1 MDPARAAAPGFAVLD
16 SGIHHAR
23 EEEAILAF
31 WRDARIFARS
41 VEERDESRPFV
52 FYEGPPTTNGRPG
65 VHHVLGRTVKDLI
78 CRFWTMEGCKVR
90 RKGGWDTHGLPVEI
104 EVEKELGIDGKN
116 AIETFGVAEF
126 NARCRKS
133 VFKYKDEWDQ
143 ITERIGF
150 WLDLESPYVTLDND
164 YIESVWWCL
173 KQFWDKGRMYAGFK
187 VVPYCPR
194 CQTALSDH
202 EVSQGYKTVTDPAVT
217 VKFAVEGEPDTFI
230 LAWTTTPWTL
240 PGNVALAVGPDIP
253 YVKAEENG
261 AFYYLAK
268 DRMEVLS
275 GEAAVAAELPGR
287 ALVGKRYRPLF
298 DGLDLKAM
306 TGKDAYY
313 VAPADFVTTD
323 EGTGVVHTA
332 VMYGADDYALGRTLD
347 LPMTHTVDETGRFTA
362 FVPGFAG
369 ERVRAID
376 PEIVAYLE
384 AHGLLYAREEYEHTY
399 PFCWR
404 CDSALLYYARHSWY
418 LQTTAIK
425 DAMLA
430 ENAAV
435 QWFPAQVGENRF
447 GNWLENNVD
456 WSISR
461 DRYWGTPLPLWECE
475 TPECEHRVMIGGR
488 DDLVARGGTVPGDL
502 HRPYIDDVT
511 LECSA
516 CGGALRRVPEV
527 IDVWFDSGSMPF
539 AQWHYPF
546 ENKDVFRADFPADF
560 ISEGIDQ
567 SRGWFYSLLAIGTM
581 IMGKS
586 PFRAVVSNELILDA
600 EGRKMSKRLGN
611 TVDSWEILNA
621 EGADALRWYL
631 VANSPPWV
639 SKRFSREGVTEVA
652 RRFFGTLRNIAA
664 FLATY
669 ANVDGWTPPGSPP
682 PAAERPVLD
691 RWVLSRLDT
700 VAASMREDLR
710 GYQITRAARTLSA
723 YIQDEVSNWYVRR
736 NRRRFWKGETGPD
749 KEAAYATLHEVLATT
764 ARLMAP
770 IAPFLAETLHRTLVT
785 PFDGNAPDSV
795 HLAAYP
801 APGSGRRDPS
811 LEESMSRAIA
821 VTELVRAARSQAGI
835 KVRVPLPAVKV
846 LGGSPLDASLLEI
859 VRDEVNVKAVEFTC
873 PEAVTAYRL
882 KPDFKALGPRFGGD
896 VNRVAAAVKALD
908 SAAVEAGMKGD
919 AWEVSPPDL
928 DPVVVR
934 SSEVRVEET
943 SAPGYVVVAE
953 GELKVALDT
962 RVSPELERE
971 GWIRELVHRIQ
982 NQRKDQGLLLTDRIH
997 LRLGVGE
1004 AIRDTVES
1012 HREFIE
1018 AEVLARSLELGPPDP
1033 GHEAWVVDG
1042 TDVTVFM
1049 ETAAGRY

>member
-1 MDPARAAAPGFAVLD
+1 MHPAAGAAPGFAVLD
-16 SGIHHAR
+16 SGVHQAR
-23 EEEAILAF
+23 EEEATLAF
-31 WRDARIFARS
+31 WRDARVFARS
-41 VEERDESRPFV
+41 VEERDASRPFV

-133 VFKYKDEWDQ
+133 VFKYKDEWDR

-150 WLDLESPYVTLDND
+150 WLDLESPYVTLDDD

-268 DRMEVLS
+268 ARMEVLS
-275 GEAAVAAELPGR
+275 GGAAVVAELPGR
-287 ALVGKRYRPLF
+287 DLVGKRYRPLF
-298 DGLDLKAM
+298 DGLDLKAT
-306 TGKDAYY
+306 TGKDAYF

-332 VMYGADDYALGRTLD
+332 VMYGADDYALGLKLD
-347 LPMTHTVDETGRFTA
+347 LPMVHTVDETGRFTA
-362 FVPGFAG
+362 DVPGFAG
-369 ERVRAID
+369 ERVREVD
-376 PEIVAYLE
+376 PRIVDHLKE
-384 AHGLLYAREEYEHTY
+384 HGLLYARQAYEHTY

-435 QWFPAQVGENRF
+435 KWFPAQVGENRF
-447 GNWLENNVD
+447 GDWLENNVD

-461 DRYWGTPLPLWECE
+461 DRYWGTPLPLWECGSAD
-475 TPECEHRVMIGGR
+475 CDQRVMVGGR
-488 DDLVARGGTVPGDL
+488 DDLLAHGGTVPGDL

-516 CGGALRRVPEV
+516 CGGVLRRVSEV

-546 ENKDVFRADFPADF
+546 ENADVFNEDFPADF
-560 ISEGIDQ
+560 VSEGIDQ

-581 IMGKS
+581 IMGKA
-586 PFRAVVSNELILDA
+586 PFRAVVSSEMILDA

-631 VANSPPWV
+631 IANSPPWV
-639 SKRFSREGVTEVA
+639 SKRFAREGVTEVA

-682 PAAERPVLD
+682 PPAGRPVLD
-691 RWVLSRLDT
+691 RWILSRLDS
-700 VAASMREDLR
+700 VAVSMREDMR
-710 GYQITRAARTLSA
+710 NYQITRAARTLSDF
-723 YIQDEVSNWYVRR
+723 IQDEVSNWYVRR

-749 KEAAYATLHEVLATT
+749 KEAAYATLHEVLAVT

-770 IAPFLAETLHRTLVT
+770 LAPFLAETLHRTLVV
-785 PFDGNAPDSV
+785 PFDGTAPESV

-801 APGSGRRDPS
+801 APGSERRDPE
-811 LEESMSRAIA
+811 LEAAMARAVA
-821 VTELVRAARSQAGI
+821 VTELARAARSQAGI
-835 KVRVPLPAVKV
+835 KVRMPLPAVKV
-846 LGGSPLDASLLEI
+846 LGAPPLDDALQEI
-859 VRDEVNVKAVEFTC
+859 IRDEINVKAVEFTG

-896 VNRVAAAVKALD
+896 VNRVAAAVRALD
-908 SAAVEAGMKGD
+908 SEAVAAGMK
-919 AWEVSPPDL
+919 AASWPVSPEGLEPL
-928 DPVVVR
+928 VIR
-934 SSEVRVEET
+934 GSEVQVEET
-943 SAPGYVVVAE
+943 PAPGYVIAAD
-953 GELKVALDT
+953 GGLKVALDT
-962 RVSPELERE
+962 RRSPELERE

-982 NQRKDQGLLLTDRIH
+982 NHRKERDLLLTDRIR
-997 LRLGVGE
+997 LRLGMDEGLRE
-1004 AIRDTVES
+1004 TAAS
-1012 HREFIE
+1012 YREFIE
-1018 AEVLARSLELGPPDP
+1018 AEVLAPDLELGDPDAE
-1033 GHEAWVVDG
+1033 HETWDVDG
-1042 TDVTVFM
+1042 KTVTVTM
-1049 ETAAGRY
+1049 TVAGR